1 MILLDDHKSSAES
14 PSSLLF
20 RNPLRCWRVLKTE
33 EIEPALAEIDQ
44 ARAQGHYVVA
54 LFSYE
59 LGEVLQGVRGSEN
72 LGTATPLIEACSFEN
87 RERLSADQVS
97 EWVHGEVSKLAA
109 EQRVSGLLG
118 LQANLSEEDYASD
131 IAEIQRYITQ
141 GDTYQV
147 NYTFRLGGQLFGHPL
162 SLYETLRA
170 RQPVRYGAF
179 IETETRT
186 VLCFSPELFIK
197 NEGGVIT
204 AKPMKGTLSK
214 AQGGAQDLAN
224 NEKDRAE
231 NLMITDLIR
240 NDLGRI
246 CETGSIAVPKLFEVE
261 EVGSVYQMTSTITGE
276 LRAEISLFEILK
288 ASFPCGSVTG
298 APKKRTMEI
307 IRELE
312 PAPRNLYCG
321 SIACFEPNGDFQ
333 MNVVIRTLE
342 IDTQGHCEMGIGSGV
357 TIDSNAKLEWQEC
370 AAKAGFITGVP
381 SPVGL
386 IETMRHENGR
396 VALLA
401 AHLERMQSSA
411 AALRMTF
418 DRRAVEQ
425 EIVGYLAQ
433 HLSHATR
440 NQSDIFMLRL
450 ELSPTGVLSIR
461 HKAIEPIQ
469 GPQKIFW
476 AKDLIGEAASIMQS
490 RNPLLAHKVTSR
502 TAYDSA
508 WQAAVA
514 KGGFDALFTNER
526 GEITEG
532 GRSTVFALMNDTWV
546 TPPLAC
552 GVLPGVMR
560 EKILQDPMWCT
571 QEQPL
576 TPSELDKAGRIIL
589 VNALRGVIDVGLG

>member
-1 MILLDDHKSSAES
+1 M
-14 PSSLLF
+14 
-20 RNPLRCWRVLKTE
+20 
-33 EIEPALAEIDQ
+33 
-44 ARAQGHYVVA
+44 VA

-59 LGEVLQGVRGSEN
+59 LGEVLQGVRAASALEPI
-72 LGTATPLIEACSFEN
+72 TPLIEAYSFAN
-87 RERLSADQVS
+87 GKRLSAERASDWVRSQVS
-97 EWVHGEVSKLAA
+97 ALDP
-109 EQRVSGLLG
+109 EQQVAGILNLR
-118 LQANLSEEDYASD
+118 ANLTQENYASD

-147 NYTFRLGGQLFGHPL
+147 NHTFRLEGQLYGHPL
-162 SLYETLRA
+162 ALYETLRT
-170 RQPVRYGAF
+170 RQPVRFGAY
-179 IETETRT
+179 IETSLRT
-186 VLCFSPELFIK
+186 VLCCSPELFIK
-197 NEGGVIT
+197 NEGGLIT
-204 AKPMKGTLSK
+204 ARPMKGTLSK
-214 AQGGAQDLAN
+214 ALGGAQDLAT

-240 NDLGRI
+240 NDLGQI

-261 EVGSVYQMTSTITGE
+261 EVGSVYQMTSSITGK
-276 LRAEISLFEILK
+276 LRSGLSLFEILK

-312 PAPRNLYCG
+312 AAPRNLYCG

-342 IDTQGHCEMGIGSGV
+342 IDAQGHCEMGIGSGV

-381 SPVGL
+381 SPLGL
-386 IETMRHENGR
+386 IETMRYENGQ

-401 AHLERMQSSA
+401 EHLNRMQSSA
-411 AALRMTF
+411 AALRIAF
-418 DRRAVEQ
+418 DRVAAERQIAAY
-425 EIVGYLAQ
+425 IAQ
-433 HLSHATR
+433 HF
-440 NQSDIFMLRL
+440 QSGSPLNEKPVSMLRL
-450 ELSPTGVLSIR
+450 ELSAAGKLQIT
-461 HKAIEPIQ
+461 HKHIEPIS

-476 AKDLIGEAASIMQS
+476 AKDLIGEAASIMRS
-490 RNPLLAHKVTSR
+490 ANPLLAHKVTAR
-502 TAYDSA
+502 VAYDSA
-508 WQAAVA
+508 WHAAVA

-532 GRSTVFALMNDTWV
+532 GRSSVFALINDTWV

-560 EKILQDPMWCT
+560 GELLANWKA
-571 QEQPL
+571 QERLLKPEDLSRAQ
-576 TPSELDKAGRIIL
+576 RVVV
-589 VNALRGVIDVGLG
+589 VNALRGVIAVTLAS